1 MDKKYTIIFTENDN
15 RMNIKRENNG
25 FNIFEMIGL
34 VESIRADLITQSK
47 SMVTKNAVVERI
59 VRNRNGDVKIDVGE
73 DKVELTDI

>member
-15 RMNIKRENNG
+15 RLNIKRENNG

-59 VRNRNGDVKIDVGE
+59 VRNKNGDVKIDVGE